1 MVRVKVPASTS
12 NLGSGFD
19 TFGFA
24 LQLYLNVEMD
34 TIPTGLEIF
43 NSGEGSSEIPRD
55 ENNLVFKAAEKLF
68 EKTGKKLPGLKIEA
82 NNKIPL
88 QRGLGSSAAA
98 IIAGLIC
105 ALELSGE
112 NLKNDEILSIA
123 ADMEGHPDNAAACF
137 YGGLTIS
144 CVDNGKILTR
154 KIAVDESLNCVL
166 MIPNDTIST
175 KAARKVLPE
184 TVSHQDAVFNLR
196 RSALLTEAF
205 MSRNYEILSIAMKD
219 KLHQPFRKHL
229 IPGYDEF
236 EKIGYE
242 NGALGVCISG
252 SGPTI
257 LGFIVDDSER
267 LQKAWQE
274 KTEKLNIQANVVK
287 TRCDNTGLVIQ

>member
-1 MVRVKVPASTS
+1 MVKVKVPASTS

-55 ENNLVFKAAEKLF
+55 ENNLVFRAAEKLF
-68 EKTGKKLPGLKIEA
+68 EKTGKKLPGLKIKA

-175 KAARKVLPE
+175 KAAREVLPE

-205 MSRNYEILSIAMKD
+205 MSKNYEILSIAMKD